1 MDMEVNLLMG
11 GRGEKPGLSQV
22 QDDPPTRMLRAVG
35 NARRTL
41 RAGFTTVRNLGLF
54 VKTGGYLL
62 DVALGKAID
71 AGWIDGPRVV
81 PAGHAI
87 TPTGGHLDP
96 TMFAA
101 FAPHV
106 LELTVEE
113 GIANGVDEIRKAVRY
128 QIKHGA
134 ELIKVCCSGGVMSLT
149 GPPGAQHYSDEELRA
164 IVDEAHRRGLR
175 VAAHTHGAEAVKH
188 AVEAGIDCIE
198 HGFLIDD
205 EAIAMMVEHGTF
217 LVSTRRLAE
226 GMDVSH
232 APPELQAKAAEMFPK
247 SRTSILAAYEAGV
260 KIAVG
265 TDAPA
270 IPHGK
275 NADELVTLVDWG
287 LPPLAVLRAATVTA
301 AELINVD
308 RPRPA
313 RRGPARRHHR
323 GAGKSVVRHRRN
335 PECELRDERRQGLC
349 PTRIEDL
356 VEIQQLLARY
366 AVTITQEDID
376 GLVAVFTPDGT
387 YSAFGET
394 YSLDRFP
401 VLVDAAPKGLF
412 MTATPVIDLDG
423 DTATGTQP
431 LCFIDNATHDMR
443 IGYYKDTYVRTADGW
458 RLKTR
463 AMTFIRRSGVH
474 DSGRP
479 HAIGRPSAN
488 PA

>member
-1 MDMEVNLLMG
+1 MLTLKAAGLLDVDTGDIVSPGIVRVDGDRIVGVGGKREGDMIDLGDQILLPGLMDMEVNLLMG
-11 GRGEKPGLSQV
+11 GRGEKPGLSMV
-22 QDDPPTRMLRAVG
+22 QDDPPTRVLRAVG

-101 FAPHV
+101 FAPHA

-113 GIANGVDEIRKAVRY
+113 GIANGIDEIRKAVRY

-175 VAAHTHGAEAVKH
+175 VAAHTHGAEAVRH

-205 EAIAMMVEHGTF
+205 EAIAMMVEHETF
-217 LVSTRRLAE
+217 LVSTRRLAD
-226 GMDVSH
+226 GDAMDVSH
-232 APPELQAKAAEMFPK
+232 APPALQAKAAEMFPK
-247 SRTSILAAYEAGV
+247 ARTSILAAYEAGV
-260 KIAVG
+260 KIAIG

-301 AELINVD
+301 AELINATD
-308 RPRPA
+308 RGRLAHGQLADIIAVP
-313 RRGPARRHHR
+313 G
-323 GAGKSVVRHRRN
+323 N
-335 PECELRDERRQGLC
+335 PL
-349 PTRIEDL
+349 
-356 VEIQQLLARY
+356 
-366 AVTITQEDID
+366 EDITVTQHVSFVMK
-376 GLVAVFTPDGT
+376 GGKV
-387 YSAFGET
+387 Y
-394 YSLDRFP
+394 
-401 VLVDAAPKGLF
+401 VDK
-412 MTATPVIDLDG
+412 
-423 DTATGTQP
+423 
-431 LCFIDNATHDMR
+431 
-443 IGYYKDTYVRTADGW
+443 
-458 RLKTR
+458 
-463 AMTFIRRSGVH
+463 
-474 DSGRP
+474 
-479 HAIGRPSAN
+479 SAN
-488 PA
+488 PN